1 MTGAP
6 TPRGREH
13 RADREHLFF
22 LALLLAFVAWYLWTA
37 AAASP
42 TFSNLILIAP
52 VGAVAI
58 GLLLYIAAAEI
69 TGPRQAGTSTAAAEA
84 AQPAAAPQTR
94 FRSTSIGTV
103 LALMALFGA
112 FVAAMPYVGFD
123 ISTFFFTLATMWLL
137 GERRVAFSL
146 AVSLAT
152 ATAVSIAA
160 LTLLTFPI
168 PLGIA
173 RALWSSL

>member
-1 MTGAP
+1 MTGTP

-13 RADREHLFF
+13 HADREHLFF
-22 LALLLAFVAWYLWTA
+22 LALLLAFVTWYLWTA

-69 TGPRQAGTSTAAAEA
+69 AGPREARTSTAAGEG

-94 FRSTSIGTV
+94 FRRTSIGTV

-123 ISTFFFTLATMWLL
+123 ISTFCFTLATLWLL
-137 GERRVAFSL
+137 GERHVVFSL
-146 AVSLAT
+146 TVSLAT
-152 ATAVSIAA
+152 AIAVSIAA
-160 LTLLTFPI
+160 LTLLTFPM

-173 RALWSSL
+173 RALWSRL